1 MNLVIDIGNTNGK
14 VAVFE
19 NDTLIEKIVFI
30 KSDLFEILKKI
41 KKKFQINDTILSS
54 VVKLTDKDRE
64 EIKRIVPFLEIST
77 DTKLPFKNLYKTP
90 KTLGIDRIALI
101 SGAVKQFPNRNVL
114 VMDAGS
120 CITYDFVNDK
130 SEYLGGSISPGISMR
145 FNAMHQFTSKLPLL
159 EKGNMQDFIGKST
172 KESMQTGVIF
182 GILNEIEGFVDK
194 YEKKYG
200 HLTVVLTGGDTNFLS
215 KQLKSSIFANQNFLL
230 EGLNSLLIF
239 NQSK

>member
-19 NDTLIEKIVFI
+19 NDTLIEKKVFI
-30 KSDLFEILKKI
+30 KIDLFEVLKEI
-41 KKKFQINDTILSS
+41 KKKFQINRTILST
-54 VVKLTDKDRE
+54 VVKLTDKERE
-64 EIKRIVPFLEIST
+64 GIKKIVPFLEISPK
-77 DTKLPFKNLYKTP
+77 TKVPFKNLYQTP

-101 SGAVKQFPNRNVL
+101 SRAVKQFPNRNVL
-114 VMDAGS
+114 VVDAGS

-159 EKGNMQDFIGKST
+159 EKENMKDFIGKST

-194 YEKKYG
+194 YEKKYRY
-200 HLTVVLTGGDTNFLS
+200 LTVVLTGGDTKFLS

-230 EGLNSLLIF
+230 EGLNNLLIF

>member
-200 HLTVVLTGGDTNFLS
+200 HLTVVLTGGDTKFLS